1 MFDNMR
7 ASEYFQKIFMS
18 RSGVSSKRI
27 AGFLGWLVCLF
38 IAVYCTLNI
47 IQAPVIAEILFYCSS
62 GLLGIDAIMSPFRK
76 GHERSKNNMQQMDS
90 NKGIQC
96 HDRIRDDI

>member
-1 MFDNMR
+1 MKF
-7 ASEYFQKIFMS
+7 SEYFQKIFMS

-38 IAVYCTLNI
+38 VVVYCTVLC
-47 IQAPVIAEILFYCSS
+47 IQAPAIAEILFYCSS

-76 GHERSKNNMQQMDS
+76 RDERSKNNMQQMNSD
-90 NKGIQC
+90 KGIQC
-96 HDRIRDDI
+96 NDRIRDDI

>member
-1 MFDNMR
+1 
-7 ASEYFQKIFMS
+7 MS

-38 IAVYCTLNI
+38 IVIYCTILC

-76 GHERSKNNMQQMDS
+76 KQNETNESNMQQMNS
-90 NKGIQC
+90 NKGI
-96 HDRIRDDI
+96 

>member
-1 MFDNMR
+1 MK

-38 IAVYCTLNI
+38 VVVYCTILC
-47 IQAPVIAEILFYCSS
+47 IQAPLIAEVLFYCSS

-76 GHERSKNNMQQMDS
+76 GHERIKNNMQQMDS
-90 NKGIQC
+90 DKGVQC
-96 HDRIRDDI
+96 NDRIRDDI

>member
-1 MFDNMR
+1 MR
-7 ASEYFQKIFMS
+7 FSEYFQKIFMS

-27 AGFLGWLVCLF
+27 AGFIGWLVCLF
-38 IAVYCTLNI
+38 IAIWCTLNV

-62 GLLGIDAIMSPFRK
+62 GLLGIDAIMSPFRNNY
-76 GHERSKNNMQQMDS
+76 ERSKNNMQQMDS

-96 HDRIRDDI
+96 NNSIRNDI

>member
-1 MFDNMR
+1 MR

-38 IAVYCTLNI
+38 IVIYCTILC
-47 IQAPVIAEILFYCSS
+47 IQAPVIAEVLFYCSS
-62 GLLGIDAIMSPFRK
+62 GLLGIDAIMSPF
-76 GHERSKNNMQQMDS
+76 KNRRNETNGNKVQQDNS
-90 NKGIQC
+90 N
-96 HDRIRDDI
+96 

>member
-1 MFDNMR
+1 MKF
-7 ASEYFQKIFMS
+7 SEYFQKIFMS

-38 IAVYCTLNI
+38 VVLWCTLNV
-47 IQAPVIAEILFYCSS
+47 IQAPAIAEILFYCSS
-62 GLLGIDAIMSPFRK
+62 GLLGIDAVMSPFRK
-76 GHERSKNNMQQMDS
+76 RDERSKNNMQQMDS

-96 HDRIRDDI
+96 NDSIRNDI

>member
-1 MFDNMR
+1 MR
-7 ASEYFQKIFMS
+7 FSEYFQKIFMS

-38 IAVYCTLNI
+38 VVLYCTILC
-47 IQAPVIAEILFYCSS
+47 IQAPLIAEVLFYCSS

-76 GHERSKNNMQQMDS
+76 RDERVKSNLQQMDS
-90 NKGIQC
+90 DKGIQRN
-96 HDRIRDDI
+96 DRIRDDI

>member
-1 MFDNMR
+1 MKF
-7 ASEYFQKIFMS
+7 SEYFQKIFMS

-38 IAVYCTLNI
+38 VVVYCTVLC
-47 IQAPVIAEILFYCSS
+47 IQAPLIAEVLFYCSS

-76 GHERSKNNMQQMDS
+76 RDERTKNNLQQMNSD
-90 NKGIQC
+90 KGIQC
-96 HDRIRDDI
+96 NDSVRNNI

>member
-1 MFDNMR
+1 MK

-38 IAVYCTLNI
+38 VVIYCTILC
-47 IQAPVIAEILFYCSS
+47 IQAPVIAEVLFYCSS

-76 GHERSKNNMQQMDS
+76 GHERTESNMQQMNS
-90 NKGIQC
+90 NKGIQRN
-96 HDRIRDDI
+96 DSIRNDL

>member
-1 MFDNMR
+1 MR
-7 ASEYFQKIFMS
+7 FSEYFQKIFMS

-38 IAVYCTLNI
+38 VVLYCTILC
-47 IQAPVIAEILFYCSS
+47 IQAPLIAEVLFYCSS

-76 GHERSKNNMQQMDS
+76 NNERSQSNMQQMDS

-96 HDRIRDDI
+96 NDRIRDDI

>member
-1 MFDNMR
+1 MR
-7 ASEYFQKIFMS
+7 FAEYFQKIFMS

-38 IAVYCTLNI
+38 IVIYCTILC

-62 GLLGIDAIMSPFRK
+62 GLLGIDAIMSPFRGK
-76 GHERSKNNMQQMDS
+76 HERNGSNMQQMDS
-90 NKGIQC
+90 SS
-96 HDRIRDDI
+96 RF

>member
-1 MFDNMR
+1 
-7 ASEYFQKIFMS
+7 MS
-18 RSGVSSKRI
+18 RSGVSVKRV

-38 IAVYCTLNI
+38 VVLYCTILCV
-47 IQAPVIAEILFYCSS
+47 QAPMIAEVLFYCSS

-76 GHERSKNNMQQMDS
+76 RDERFKNNMQQMDS

-96 HDRIRDDI
+96 NDSVRNDI

>member
-1 MFDNMR
+1 MK

-38 IAVYCTLNI
+38 IVIYCTLNV

-62 GLLGIDAIMSPFRK
+62 GLLGIDAIMYPFRNRRNETN
-76 GHERSKNNMQQMDS
+76 GSKVQQDNS
-90 NKGIQC
+90 N
-96 HDRIRDDI
+96 

>member
-1 MFDNMR
+1 MK

-38 IAVYCTLNI
+38 VVIYCTILC
-47 IQAPVIAEILFYCSS
+47 IQAPVIAEVLFYCSS
-62 GLLGIDAIMSPFRK
+62 GLLGIDAIMSPFRNRRNEAN
-76 GHERSKNNMQQMDS
+76 GSKMQQDNS
-90 NKGIQC
+90 N
-96 HDRIRDDI
+96 

>member
-1 MFDNMR
+1 MK

-27 AGFLGWLVCLF
+27 MGALGWLVCLF
-38 IAVYCTLNI
+38 VVLYCTILC
-47 IQAPVIAEILFYCSS
+47 IQAPMIAEVLFYCSS

-76 GHERSKNNMQQMDS
+76 RDERFKNNMQQMDS

-96 HDRIRDDI
+96 HDSLRNDF

>member
-1 MFDNMR
+1 MK

-38 IAVYCTLNI
+38 IVIYCTLNA

-62 GLLGIDAIMSPFRK
+62 GLLGIDAIMYPFRK
-76 GHERSKNNMQQMDS
+76 RHERTENNMQQMNS
-90 NKGIQC
+90 NKGIQRN
-96 HDRIRDDI
+96 DSVRNDL

>member
-1 MFDNMR
+1 MKFP
-7 ASEYFQKIFMS
+7 EYFQKIFMS

-38 IAVYCTLNI
+38 IVVYCTVLC
-47 IQAPVIAEILFYCSS
+47 IQAPAIAEILFYCSS

-76 GHERSKNNMQQMDS
+76 WDERSKNNMQQMDS

-96 HDRIRDDI
+96 NDSIRNDI

>member
-1 MFDNMR
+1 MR
-7 ASEYFQKIFMS
+7 FSEYFQKIFMS

-38 IAVYCTLNI
+38 VVLYCTILC
-47 IQAPVIAEILFYCSS
+47 IQAPLIAEVLFYCSS

-76 GHERSKNNMQQMDS
+76 NNERSQSNMQQMDS
-90 NKGIQC
+90 DKGVQC
-96 HDRIRDDI
+96 NDRIRDDI

>member
-1 MFDNMR
+1 MK

-38 IAVYCTLNI
+38 VVIYCTVLC
-47 IQAPVIAEILFYCSS
+47 IQAPAIAEILFYCAS
-62 GLLGIDAIMSPFRK
+62 GLLGIDAIMSPFRNRN
-76 GHERSKNNMQQMDS
+76 ERSKDNMQQMDS
-90 NKGIQC
+90 NKGIQR
-96 HDRIRDDI
+96 HDSLRNDF

>member
-1 MFDNMR
+1 MKF
-7 ASEYFQKIFMS
+7 SEYFQKIFMS

-38 IAVYCTLNI
+38 IAVWCTLTV

-62 GLLGIDAIMSPFRK
+62 GLLGIDAIMSPFRNK
-76 GHERSKNNMQQMDS
+76 YERFKNNMQQMDS

-96 HDRIRDDI
+96 NDSIRNYI